1 MSSPEGWEGLTQAVS
16 EAPRAEDIDI
26 LYGKVFKSSEG
37 QKVLSHLRSI
47 TIEQP
52 TWHPGEDASFGY
64 ARTGMAELVRMIEKR
79 IGRSNNG

>member
-16 EAPRAEDIDI
+16 EAPRADDMDI

-47 TIEQP
+47 TGMPSARI
-52 TWHPGEDASFGY
+52 TRATKTRLTMHPS
-64 ARTGMAELVRMIEKR
+64 VRWWTSMR
-79 IGRSNNG
+79 WQWR

>member
-37 QKVLSHLRSI
+37 QKVLSHLRSV
-47 TIEQP
+47 TIENQLG
-52 TWHPGEDASFGY
+52 TLEKMQALVMLEQEWQRSF
-64 ARTGMAELVRMIEKR
+64 A
-79 IGRSNNG
+79 